1 MLYDSQYILIG
12 NKGTFQV
19 ETHKMISSA
28 RFPMVMLRRAPA
40 VSPKSLDILSVA
52 SVSVIDSGTIARR
65 FQMNITSAGLWVLE
79 IMTADAANAPEKMIL
94 GLTICFVCC
103 LNMEIELQGLPWWG
117 QTEEPSSLG
126 SCVLSG
132 RRKFFTLWK
141 MSSDP
146 EFVEASSACP

>member
-1 MLYDSQYILIG
+1 MLYASQYILIG
-12 NKGTFQV
+12 NKGTSTV

-40 VSPKSLDILSVA
+40 VSPKSLEILSVA

-103 LNMEIELQGLPWWG
+103 LNMEIELQGLP
-117 QTEEPSSLG
+117 
-126 SCVLSG
+126 
-132 RRKFFTLWK
+132 
-141 MSSDP
+141 
-146 EFVEASSACP
+146 